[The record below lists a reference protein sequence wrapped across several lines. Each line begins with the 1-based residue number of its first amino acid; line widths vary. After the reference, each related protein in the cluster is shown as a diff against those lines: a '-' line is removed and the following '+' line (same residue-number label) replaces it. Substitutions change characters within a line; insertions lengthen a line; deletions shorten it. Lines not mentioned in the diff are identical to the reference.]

1 MSKFDSNVKL
11 SLCKIQYVKRV
22 WKKMIRDIYFFCKP
36 QINAQI
42 NKFLF
47 TVNSFVSE
55 KLSERI
61 KDKQSLRS

>member
-36 QINAQI
+36 QINA
-42 NKFLF
+42 
-47 TVNSFVSE
+47 
-55 KLSERI
+55 
-61 KDKQSLRS
+61 